1 MKICFPD
8 HDIIELINFIL
19 DSFNQSN
26 GVPNFFIYLSIAF
39 DNFDHNI
46 PPKKQ
51 SCRLILKLS
60 FKKEAIYADRFYK
73 GI

>member
-39 DNFDHNI
+39 DT
-46 PPKKQ
+46 
-51 SCRLILKLS
+51 LIIIFLLKNNRV
-60 FKKEAIYADRFYK
+60 D
-73 GI
+73 